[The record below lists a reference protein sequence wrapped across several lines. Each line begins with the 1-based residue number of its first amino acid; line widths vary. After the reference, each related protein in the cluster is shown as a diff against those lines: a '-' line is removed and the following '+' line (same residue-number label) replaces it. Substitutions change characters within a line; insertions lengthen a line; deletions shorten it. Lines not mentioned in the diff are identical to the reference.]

1 MINVEDLQKLC
12 KENKI
17 IWSSHI
23 LNRMHQRGINRNDI
37 INAVLSGEIIEQYEN
52 DYPYPSCLLLGKT
65 ALNVD
70 LHIVCSICDN
80 GMVLIT
86 VYYPDDRFDETNKI
100 RKVK

>member
-1 MINVEDLQKLC
+1 MINIEDLQKLC

-23 LNRMHQRGINRNDI
+23 LNRMHQREITRNDI
-37 INAVLSGEIIEQYEN
+37 VNAILCGEIIEQYEN
-52 DYPYPSCLLLGKT
+52 NYPYPSCLLLGKSVLKT
-65 ALNVD
+65 D

-86 VYYPDDRFDETNKI
+86 VYYPDDRFDDTNKI

>member
-1 MINVEDLQKLC
+1 MINIKDLQKLC

-17 IWSSHI
+17 IWSTHI
-23 LNRMHQRGINRNDI
+23 LNRMHQRGITRTDI
-37 INAVLSGEIIEQYEN
+37 VNAILCGEIIEQYEN

-65 ALNVD
+65 VSKAD

-86 VYYPDDRFDETNKI
+86 VYYPDNRFNETNKI

>member
-1 MINVEDLQKLC
+1 MINIEELQKLC
-12 KENKI
+12 NDNKI
-17 IWSSHI
+17 IWSNHI

-37 INAVLSGEIIEQYEN
+37 IAAISNGEIIEQYEN
-52 DYPYPSCLLLGKT
+52 AYPYPACLLFGRT
-65 ALNVD
+65 PTNTD

-100 RKVK
+100 RKEH